1 MLQVSSWF
9 IISLSTWVWGEGF
22 VLFFKANLLLGHL
35 WFIAW
40 EAPGCSGLLLYSIP
54 CSPLEVQPPSV
65 SIQSIPLTHFPLSFP
80 SFPSGTATLCSVSV
94 FVWFYLFICFIFYI
108 SHLSEN
114 HTVFIFPFHGT
125 LKIHPCCHK
134 WQAFILS
141 MTEYVSQCIYLHHS
155 FFIHSSTDGL
165 LGCFHVLALINNP
178 VTNMGVHISF
188 WVNVLFLWLYSQE
201 WNCWIM

>member
-1 MLQVSSWF
+1 MVYSMKGSWVQW
-9 IISLSTWVWGEGF
+9 SASVEHP
-22 VLFFKANLLLGHL
+22 VLTTQ
-35 WFIAW
+35 
-40 EAPGCSGLLLYSIP
+40 S
-54 CSPLEVQPPSV
+54 SV
-65 SIQSIPLTHFPLSFP
+65 SISQRTVDPLDPLSPLLPILPFWY
-80 SFPSGTATLCSVSV
+80 SYSVLCVYVFV
-94 FVWFYLFICFIFYI
+94 FVWFYLSICFIFYI

-141 MTEYVSQCIYLHHS
+141 MTEYLSQCIYLHHS
-155 FFIHSSTDGL
+155 FFIHSSPDGL

-188 WVNVLFLWLYSQE
+188 
-201 WNCWIM
+201 